1 MSVDSL
7 IFFFLMLAI
16 GYGVARLK
24 LVPEQTAD
32 TLPGVLLN
40 ICYPAM
46 VLHTFTS
53 TDPQVLLHTGLPAA
67 IATLVITLALSL
79 GSLLLFRRA
88 PKARRAYWCFVSGVG
103 NVSYAAIPLL
113 SVFLSED
120 AMLLCV
126 IHSAVQDLL
135 IWSLYHS
142 LFLGTFTGSRRELI
156 KKVFTSP
163 ALLAAIAGLLLAV
176 FRIRL
181 PSFLQTTV
189 TTLSGMT
196 SPLALL
202 LLGMLICRYGA
213 LSWRK
218 DRQAI
223 LYSLLKVLAVPVVL
237 FCLLRCVLDT
247 RTALLLAILFGSP
260 APLTGVVW
268 SKAYG
273 GDAEL
278 AVHCTIASTLL
289 FLPLMSAVLFFLRS
303 AAILS

>member
-1 MSVDSL
+1 M
-7 IFFFLMLAI
+7 
-16 GYGVARLK
+16 
-24 LVPEQTAD
+24 
-32 TLPGVLLN
+32 
-40 ICYPAM
+40 
-46 VLHTFTS
+46 
-53 TDPQVLLHTGLPAA
+53 
-67 IATLVITLALSL
+67 
-79 GSLLLFRRA
+79 
-88 PKARRAYWCFVSGVG
+88 
-103 NVSYAAIPLL
+103 
-113 SVFLSED
+113 
-120 AMLLCV
+120 
-126 IHSAVQDLL
+126 
-135 IWSLYHS
+135 IWRLYHS

-202 LLGMLICRYGA
+202 L
-213 LSWRK
+213 
-218 DRQAI
+218 
-223 LYSLLKVLAVPVVL
+223 
-237 FCLLRCVLDT
+237 
-247 RTALLLAILFGSP
+247 AILFGSP

>member
-1 MSVDSL
+1 
-7 IFFFLMLAI
+7 
-16 GYGVARLK
+16 
-24 LVPEQTAD
+24 
-32 TLPGVLLN
+32 
-40 ICYPAM
+40 
-46 VLHTFTS
+46 
-53 TDPQVLLHTGLPAA
+53 
-67 IATLVITLALSL
+67 
-79 GSLLLFRRA
+79 
-88 PKARRAYWCFVSGVG
+88 
-103 NVSYAAIPLL
+103 
-113 SVFLSED
+113 
-120 AMLLCV
+120 
-126 IHSAVQDLL
+126 
-135 IWSLYHS
+135 
-142 LFLGTFTGSRRELI
+142 
-156 KKVFTSP
+156 
-163 ALLAAIAGLLLAV
+163 
-176 FRIRL
+176 
-181 PSFLQTTV
+181 
-189 TTLSGMT
+189 
-196 SPLALL
+196 
-202 LLGMLICRYGA
+202 MLICRYGA